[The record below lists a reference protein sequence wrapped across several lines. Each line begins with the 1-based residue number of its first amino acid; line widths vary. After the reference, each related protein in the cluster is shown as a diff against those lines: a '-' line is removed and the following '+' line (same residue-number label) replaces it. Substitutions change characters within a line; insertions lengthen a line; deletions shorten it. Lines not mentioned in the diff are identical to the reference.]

1 MKLFNVKTTSD
12 MGKTYKTVTVE
23 AVDYTDAYKQV
34 YFKCDKDTFIT
45 KITQKRGKRNA
56 GGKTRS
62 CRA

>member
-34 YFKCDKDTFIT
+34 FFKCDAETFIT
-45 KITQKRGKRNA
+45 KITQKRSKRNA
-56 GGKTRS
+56 DRKTS
-62 CRA
+62 DYRA

>member
-34 YFKCDKDTFIT
+34 YFKCDADTFIT
-45 KITQKRGKRNA
+45 KITQKRSRKNA
-56 GGKTRS
+56 ERKTS
-62 CRA
+62 GCRA

>member
-34 YFKCDKDTFIT
+34 YFKCNTETFIT
-45 KITQKRGKRNA
+45 KITQKRSKRNA
-56 GGKTRS
+56 DRKTS
-62 CRA
+62 DCRA

>member
-12 MGKTYKTVTVE
+12 MGKTYKTVTVD

-34 YFKCDKDTFIT
+34 YFKCDADTFIT
-45 KITQKRGKRNA
+45 KITQKRGRRN
-56 GGKTRS
+56 GGTKERS